1 MQYTATF
8 LKMDYLHLAENRKKT
23 LIKLLN
29 QINFYESEIIQAL
42 YKDFKKPPF
51 EAFVTEINIVRD
63 DLKYTI
69 KNLKSWSKP
78 KRVLPSLLN
87 FPSSDYIYI
96 EPYGKV
102 LIISPWNYPFQL
114 ALSPVI
120 AAFAAGNQV
129 TLKPSELTPNTSSLL
144 SKIIRETFEVQEV
157 VAVLGDAELAKSLLA
172 KKWDYIFFTGSVGV
186 GKKVYEAAAKNL
198 TPVTLELG
206 GKNPCIVDDTG
217 SIELKAKRIV
227 WGKFINAGQTCIAP
241 DFILVK
247 SNVKQEFIKHL
258 IAEIN
263 KAYSDTPE
271 NSPDYC
277 RIINKK
283 NWLRLKDLL
292 ENQNILHGG
301 NFNEDDCYLAP
312 TLIDQPSLDSEVMKD
327 EIFGPILPIL
337 TYDTFEDLKKI
348 ILPLPKPLSLYVF
361 TENIDFRERCI
372 HQFSY
377 GGGCVNDSI
386 VHFGNRRLPFGG
398 VGNSGIGAY
407 RGKNSFLTFSHQK
420 SVVKRKNWLDI
431 PFRYAPYGNK
441 LKRLKQILTWI

>member
-1 MQYTATF
+1 MEYAN
-8 LKMDYLHLAENRKKT
+8 LVENRKRK
-23 LIKLLN
+23 LKKLLS
-29 QINFYESEIIQAL
+29 QINFYESKIIDAL

-51 EAFVTEINIVRD
+51 EAFVTEINIVRE

-69 KNLKSWSKP
+69 KNMEGWAKP

-87 FPSSDYIYI
+87 FPSSDYIYS

-120 AAFAAGNQV
+120 AAYAAGNQV

-144 SKIIRETFEVQEV
+144 SRIIREVFDVQEV
-157 VAVLGDAELAKSLLA
+157 VAVLGDAELAKNLLE

-206 GKNPCIVDDTG
+206 GKNPCIVDETG

-247 SNVKQEFIKHL
+247 SSVKEEFVKHL
-258 IAEIN
+258 ITEIN
-263 KAYSDTPE
+263 KAYSE
-271 NSPDYC
+271 NPQLSPDFC

-283 NWLRLKDLL
+283 NWSRLTELL
-292 ENQNILHGG
+292 ENQTILHGG
-301 NFNEDDCYLAP
+301 ISNEDDCYLAP
-312 TLIDQPSLDSEVMKD
+312 TLIDNPNLQSDLMKD

-337 TYDTFEDLKKI
+337 TYETFDDLKRI

-361 TENIDFRERCI
+361 TENESFSDKCI
-372 HQFSY
+372 RQFSY
-377 GGGCVNDSI
+377 GGGCINDTI
-386 VHFGNRRLPFGG
+386 IHFGNNRLPFGG

-407 RGKNSFLTFSHQK
+407 RGKRSFETFTHQK
-420 SVVKRKNWLDI
+420 AIVKRKNWLDI
-431 PFRYAPYGNK
+431 TFRYAPYGNK
-441 LKRLKQILTWI
+441 LKMLKKILKWM

>member
-1 MQYTATF
+1 
-8 LKMDYLHLAENRKKT
+8 MDYSHLVENRKTT
-23 LIKLLN
+23 LLKLLN
-29 QINFYESEIIQAL
+29 KIDFYESEISEAL
-42 YKDFKKPPF
+42 YKDFKKPSF
-51 EAFVTEINIVRD
+51 EAFVTEINVVRE

-69 KNLKSWSKP
+69 KNIKDWSKP
-78 KRVLPSLLN
+78 KRVLPSLYN
-87 FPSSDYIYI
+87 FPSSDYIYT

-144 SKIIRETFEVQEV
+144 SKIIRETFDFKDV
-157 VAVLGDAELAKSLLA
+157 VAVLGDAELAKNLLT

-217 SIELKAKRIV
+217 SMALKAKRIV

-247 SNVKQEFIKHL
+247 SNVKQEFIQHL
-258 IAEIN
+258 IIEIK
-263 KAYSDTPE
+263 KAYSENPE
-271 NSPDYC
+271 TSPDYC
-277 RIINKK
+277 RIVNKK
-283 NWLRLKDLL
+283 NWLRLTELL
-292 ENQNILHGG
+292 EHQNILHGG
-301 NFNEDDCYLAP
+301 TSNADDFFLAP
-312 TLIDQPSLDSEVMKD
+312 TLIEEPNLQSDVMKE
-327 EIFGPILPIL
+327 EIFGPILPVL
-337 TYDTFEDLKKI
+337 SYDTFEDLKKI

-361 TENIDFRERCI
+361 TENAHFRERCI

-377 GGGCVNDSI
+377 GGGCINDSI
-386 VHFGNRRLPFGG
+386 MHFGNHRLPFGG

-407 RGKNSFLTFSHQK
+407 RGKLSFLTFSHQK
-420 SVVKRKNWLDI
+420 AVMKRKNWLDI

-441 LKRLKQILTWI
+441 LNTLKRLLKWM

>member
-1 MQYTATF
+1 MNYTH
-8 LKMDYLHLAENRKKT
+8 KMENRKKK
-23 LIKLLN
+23 LQKLLSRIDFYEN
-29 QINFYESEIIQAL
+29 QIIEAL

-51 EAFVTEINIVRD
+51 ETYITEINIVRD
-63 DLKYTI
+63 DLKFTI
-69 KNLKSWSKP
+69 KNIENWTKP
-78 KRVLPSLLN
+78 QRVMSSLLN
-87 FPSSDYIYI
+87 FPSSDYIYH

-144 SKIIRETFEVQEV
+144 SQIIRETFDVQEV
-157 VAVLGDAELAKSLLA
+157 VAVLGDADLAKHLLE
-172 KKWDYIFFTGSVGV
+172 KKWDYIFFTGSVAV

-206 GKNPCIVDDTG
+206 GKNPCIVDETG
-217 SIELKAKRIV
+217 SIALKAKRIV

-247 SNVKQEFIKHL
+247 SSVKQEFVKHL
-258 IAEIN
+258 ILEIN
-263 KAYSDTPE
+263 KAYTE
-271 NSPDYC
+271 NPQISPDYC

-283 NWLRLKDLL
+283 NWLRLTRLL
-292 ENQNILHGG
+292 EHQFIIQGG
-301 NFNEDDCYLAP
+301 ISEETDFYLAP
-312 TLIDQPSLDSEVMKD
+312 TLVDEPDRNSDLMKE

-337 TYDTFEDLKKI
+337 TYDTFDDLKNV

-361 TENIDFRERCI
+361 TEDKNFRTKCI
-372 HQFSY
+372 QQFSY
-377 GGGCVNDSI
+377 GGGCINDTI
-386 VHFGNRRLPFGG
+386 IHFGNRRLPFGG

-407 RGKNSFLTFSHQK
+407 RGKRSFQTFSHQK
-420 SVVKRKNWLDI
+420 SVVVRKNWLDI
-431 PFRYAPYGNK
+431 PFRYAPYKNK
-441 LKRLKQILTWI
+441 LKQLKRFLKWM

>member
-1 MQYTATF
+1 
-8 LKMDYLHLAENRKKT
+8 MDYLHAVENRKNT

-29 QINFYESEIIQAL
+29 RIDFYESEITEAL
-42 YKDFKKPPF
+42 YKDFKKPAF
-51 EAFVTEINIVRD
+51 EAFVTEINIVRE
-63 DLKYTI
+63 DLKHTI
-69 KNLKSWSKP
+69 KNVKSWAKP

-87 FPSSDYIYI
+87 FPSSDYIYS

-144 SKIIRETFEVQEV
+144 SKIIRETFDVKEV
-157 VAVLGDAELAKSLLA
+157 VAVLGDAELAKNLLA

-186 GKKVYEAAAKNL
+186 GKKVSEAAAQHL

-217 SIELKAKRIV
+217 SMALKAKRIV

-247 SNVKQEFIKHL
+247 SNVKEEFIKHL
-258 IAEIN
+258 ITEIK
-263 KAYSDTPE
+263 KAYTE
-271 NSPDYC
+271 NPHLSPDYC

-283 NWLRLKDLL
+283 NWLRLTSLL
-292 ENQNILHGG
+292 EDQNLIYGG
-301 NFNEDDCYLAP
+301 DKDEDDCYLAP
-312 TLIDQPSLDSEVMKD
+312 TLVNQPHLNSTLMKE

-348 ILPLPKPLSLYVF
+348 ILPLPKPLALYVF
-361 TENIDFRERCI
+361 TENPNLRERCI

-377 GGGCVNDSI
+377 GGGCINDSI
-386 VHFGNRRLPFGG
+386 IHFGNHRLPFGG

-407 RGKNSFLTFSHQK
+407 RGKKSFLTFSHQK
-420 SVVKRKNWLDI
+420 AIVKRKNWLDI

-441 LKRLKQILTWI
+441 LTFLKKIIKWM

>member
-1 MQYTATF
+1 
-8 LKMDYLHLAENRKKT
+8 MDYAQLTENRKKV
-23 LIKLLN
+23 LKKLLDKV
-29 QINFYESEIIQAL
+29 NFYEKDIIDAL
-42 YKDFKKPPF
+42 YKDFKKSAF
-51 EAFVTEINIVRD
+51 EAYVTEINIVRD

-69 KNLKSWSKP
+69 KNMQSWAKP

-87 FPSSDYIYI
+87 FPSSDYIYN
-96 EPYGKV
+96 EAYGKV

-120 AAFAAGNQV
+120 AAFAAGNNV

-144 SKIIRETFEVQEV
+144 SKIIRETFDVKEV

-186 GKKVYEAAAKNL
+186 GKIVYEAAAKNL

-217 SIELKAKRIV
+217 SIELKARRIV

-247 SNVKQEFIKHL
+247 SNVKEEFISHL
-258 IAEIN
+258 KTEIK
-263 KAYSDTPE
+263 KAYTE
-271 NSPDYC
+271 NPQLSPDYC
-277 RIINKK
+277 RIVNKK
-283 NWLRLKDLL
+283 NWERLTGLL
-292 ENQNILHGG
+292 ENQNVIYGG
-301 NFNEDDCYLAP
+301 DLNAEQKYLGP
-312 TLIDQPSLDSEVMKD
+312 TLVDQPSLESELMKD

-337 TYDTFEDLKKI
+337 SYENFDDLTRI
-348 ILPLPKPLSLYVF
+348 ISPLPKPLSLYVF
-361 TENIDFRERCI
+361 TENEEFSERCI
-372 HQFSY
+372 QQFSY

-407 RGKNSFLTFSHQK
+407 RGKRSYLTFTHQK
-420 SVVKRKNWLDI
+420 GIVKRKNWLDLS
-431 PFRYAPYGNK
+431 FRYAPYGNK
-441 LKRLKQILTWI
+441 LKKIKKILSWM

>member
-1 MQYTATF
+1 
-8 LKMDYLHLAENRKKT
+8 MDYSNLIENRKKK

-29 QINFYESEIIQAL
+29 RINFYESEIIDAL

-51 EAFVTEINIVRD
+51 ESFVTEINIVRD
-63 DLKYTI
+63 DLKYII
-69 KNLKSWSKP
+69 KNIHSWAKP
-78 KRVLPSLLN
+78 KRVVPSLLN
-87 FPSSDYIYI
+87 FPSSDYIYS
-96 EPYGKV
+96 EPYGNV

-114 ALSPVI
+114 ALSPVV
-120 AAFAAGNQV
+120 AAFAAGNKV

-144 SKIIRETFEVQEV
+144 SKIIREVFDIQEV
-157 VAVLGDAELAKSLLA
+157 VAVLGDAELAKSLIE

-206 GKNPCIVDDTG
+206 GKNPCIVDETG

-247 SNVKQEFIKHL
+247 SSVKEEFTRHL
-258 IAEIN
+258 ILEIE
-263 KAYSDTPE
+263 KAYSE
-271 NSPDYC
+271 NPKLSPDFC

-283 NWLRLKDLL
+283 NWSRLTELL
-292 ENQNILHGG
+292 ENQNIIHGG
-301 NFNEDDCYLAP
+301 ISDEEERYLAP
-312 TLIDQPSLDSEVMKD
+312 TLVDEPSLQSELMKE

-337 TYDTFEDLKKI
+337 TYENFEDLKKI
-348 ILPLPKPLSLYVF
+348 ISPLPKPLSLYIF
-361 TENIDFRERCI
+361 TENEHFRERCI

-377 GGGCVNDSI
+377 GGGCINDTI
-386 VHFGNRRLPFGG
+386 IHFGNNRLPFGG

-407 RGKNSFLTFSHQK
+407 RGRRSFETFSHQK
-420 SVVKRKNWLDI
+420 SIVKRKNWLDI
-431 PFRYAPYGNK
+431 TFRYAPYGNK
-441 LKRLKQILTWI
+441 LKKLKKILKWF

>member
-1 MQYTATF
+1 
-8 LKMDYLHLAENRKKT
+8 MDYSNLVDNRKKT

-29 QINFYESEIIQAL
+29 RISFYESEIIDAL
-42 YKDFKKPPF
+42 YKDFKKSAF
-51 EAFVTEINIVRD
+51 EAYVTEINIVRE

-69 KNLKSWSKP
+69 KHINSWAKP
-78 KRVLPSLLN
+78 KRVLSSLLN
-87 FPSSDYIYI
+87 FPSSDYIYS

-102 LIISPWNYPFQL
+102 LIVSPWNYPFQL

-217 SIELKAKRIV
+217 SIELKARRIV

-247 SNVKQEFIKHL
+247 SNIKDEFVQHL
-258 IAEIN
+258 IAEIK
-263 KAYSDTPE
+263 KAYSENPE
-271 NSPDYC
+271 LSPDYC
-277 RIINKK
+277 RIINKN
-283 NWLRLKDLL
+283 NWSRLTELL
-292 ENQNILHGG
+292 NNQTIIYGG
-301 NFNEDDCYLAP
+301 IGNEEDRYLAP
-312 TLIDQPSLDSEVMKD
+312 TLVDQPRLESELMKD

-337 TYDTFEDLKKI
+337 TYDSFDDLKNI

-361 TENIDFRERCI
+361 TEEEHFRERCI

-377 GGGCVNDSI
+377 GGGCINDTI
-386 VHFGNRRLPFGG
+386 IHFGNRRLPFGG

-407 RGKNSFLTFSHQK
+407 RGKLSFDTFSHQK
-420 SVVKRKNWLDI
+420 AIVKRKNWLDI
-431 PFRYAPYGNK
+431 PFRYAPYGTK
-441 LKRLKQILTWI
+441 LKTLKRILQWM

>member
-1 MQYTATF
+1 
-8 LKMDYLHLAENRKKT
+8 MDYSHLVETRKST

-29 QINFYESEIIQAL
+29 KIEFYESEITDAL
-42 YKDFKKPPF
+42 YKDFKKSAF
-51 EAFVTEINIVRD
+51 EAFVTEINIVKD

-69 KNLKSWSKP
+69 KNMKRWSKP

-87 FPSSDYIYI
+87 FPSSDYIYT

-120 AAFAAGNQV
+120 AAFAAGNKV
-129 TLKPSELTPNTSSLL
+129 TLKPSELTPNTSALL
-144 SKIIRETFEVQEV
+144 SKIIRETFNIQEV

-186 GKKVYEAAAKNL
+186 GKKVYEAAAQHL

-217 SIELKAKRIV
+217 SMALKAKRIV

-247 SNVKQEFIKHL
+247 SNVKNEFTQHL
-258 IAEIN
+258 IAEIK
-263 KAYSDTPE
+263 KAYSE
-271 NSPDYC
+271 NPQSSPDYC

-283 NWLRLKDLL
+283 NWLRLTDLL
-292 ENQNILHGG
+292 ENQNVIHGG
-301 NFNEDDCYLAP
+301 ISEEEDCYLAP
-312 TLIDQPSLDSEVMKD
+312 TLIDQPDLRSEVMKD
-327 EIFGPILPIL
+327 EIFGPILPVL
-337 TYDTFEDLKKI
+337 SYETFDDLKKI

-361 TENIDFRERCI
+361 TENSSFREKCI
-372 HQFSY
+372 QQFSY
-377 GGGCVNDSI
+377 GGGCINDSI
-386 VHFGNRRLPFGG
+386 IHFGNRRLPFGG
-398 VGNSGIGAY
+398 IGNSGIGAY
-407 RGKNSFLTFSHQK
+407 RGKLSFLTFSHQK
-420 SVVKRKNWLDI
+420 SIVKRKNWLDLT
-431 PFRYAPYGNK
+431 FRYAPYGSK
-441 LKRLKQILTWI
+441 LKQLKQILKWI

>member
-1 MQYTATF
+1 
-8 LKMDYLHLAENRKKT
+8 MDYSHLIENRKKK

-29 QINFYESEIIQAL
+29 KINFYESKIIDAL

-51 EAFVTEINIVRD
+51 EAFVTEINIVKE

-69 KNLKSWSKP
+69 KNMEKWAKP

-87 FPSSDYIYI
+87 FPSSDFIYS
-96 EPYGKV
+96 EPYGKI

-144 SKIIRETFEVQEV
+144 SKIVREVFDIQEV
-157 VAVLGDAELAKSLLA
+157 VAVLGDAELAKSLLE
-172 KKWDYIFFTGSVGV
+172 KKWDYIFFTGSVPV
-186 GKKVYEAAAKNL
+186 GKKVYEAAAKHL

-206 GKNPCIVDDTG
+206 GKNPCIVDETG

-247 SNVKQEFIKHL
+247 SSVKEEFIKHL
-258 IAEIN
+258 ILEIE
-263 KAYSDTPE
+263 KAYTDNPQL
-271 NSPDYC
+271 SPDFC

-283 NWLRLKDLL
+283 NWSRLKDLL

-301 NFNEDDCYLAP
+301 ITDEDDCYLAP
-312 TLIDQPSLDSEVMKD
+312 TLVDQPSMQSSLMKD

-337 TYDTFEDLKKI
+337 VYDTFEDLKRI

-361 TENIDFRERCI
+361 TENEPFSERCI
-372 HQFSY
+372 QHFSY
-377 GGGCVNDSI
+377 GGGCVNDTI
-386 VHFGNRRLPFGG
+386 IHFGNHRLPFGG

-407 RGKNSFLTFSHQK
+407 RGKRSFQTFTHQK
-420 SVVKRKNWLDI
+420 AIVKRKNWLDVT
-431 PFRYAPYGNK
+431 FRYAPYGNK
-441 LKRLKQILTWI
+441 LKRLKNILKWL

>member
-1 MQYTATF
+1 
-8 LKMDYLHLAENRKKT
+8 MDYSHLVENRKKI

-29 QINFYESEIIQAL
+29 RIDFYESEIIEAL
-42 YKDFKKPPF
+42 YKDFKKSAF
-51 EAFVTEINIVRD
+51 EAYVTEINIVRS

-69 KNLKSWSKP
+69 KNIKKWAKP
-78 KRVLPSLLN
+78 KWVLPSLLN
-87 FPSSDYIYI
+87 FPSSDYIYS

-144 SKIIRETFEVQEV
+144 SKIIRETFDIQEV

-172 KKWDYIFFTGSVGV
+172 KNWDYIFFTGSVGV
-186 GKKVYEAAAKNL
+186 GKIVYEAAAKHL

-217 SIELKAKRIV
+217 SAALNARRIV

-247 SNVKQEFIKHL
+247 SNIKEEFVRHL
-258 IAEIN
+258 ISEIK
-263 KAYSDTPE
+263 KAYSE
-271 NSPDYC
+271 NPQLSPDYC

-283 NWLRLKDLL
+283 NWSRLTALL
-292 ENQNILHGG
+292 ENQDVIYGG
-301 NFNEDDCYLAP
+301 VKDEDDCYLAP
-312 TLIDQPSLDSEVMKD
+312 TLVNQPDLQSELMKD

-337 TYDTFEDLKKI
+337 TYESFDDLKRI
-348 ILPLPKPLSLYVF
+348 ISPLPKPLSLYVF
-361 TENIDFRERCI
+361 TEDKHFRERCI

-386 VHFGNRRLPFGG
+386 IHFGNRRLPFGG

-407 RGKNSFLTFSHQK
+407 RGALSFKTFSHQK
-420 SVVKRKNWLDI
+420 AVVKRKNWLDL

-441 LKRLKQILTWI
+441 LTILKKILK

>member
-1 MQYTATF
+1 MAYS
-8 LKMDYLHLAENRKKT
+8 HLIENRKKT

-29 QINFYESEIIQAL
+29 RIDFYESEIIEAL
-42 YKDFKKPPF
+42 HKDFKKSAF
-51 EAFVTEINIVRD
+51 EAYVTEINIVRT

-69 KNLKSWSKP
+69 KNIKNWAKP
-78 KRVLPSLLN
+78 KWVLPSLLN
-87 FPSSDYIYI
+87 FPSSDYIYS
-96 EPYGKV
+96 EAYGKV

-144 SKIIRETFEVQEV
+144 SQIIREVFDVQEV

-186 GKKVYEAAAKNL
+186 GQKVYEAAAKHL

-217 SIELKAKRIV
+217 SMALNAKRIV

-241 DFILVK
+241 DFILVQAK
-247 SNVKQEFIKHL
+247 AKEAFIRHL
-258 IAEIN
+258 IIEIK
-263 KAYSDTPE
+263 KAYSE
-271 NSPDYC
+271 NPQLSPDYC

-283 NWLRLKDLL
+283 NWLRLTSLL
-292 ENQNILHGG
+292 ENQDVIYGG
-301 NFNEDDCYLAP
+301 TKEEDDCYLGP
-312 TLIDQPSLDSEVMKD
+312 TLVNQPSLQSELMKD

-337 TYDTFEDLKKI
+337 TYDTFDDLKHI
-348 ILPLPKPLSLYVF
+348 ISPLPKPLSLYVF
-361 TENIDFRERCI
+361 TEDKHFRERCI

-377 GGGCVNDSI
+377 GGGCINDSI
-386 VHFGNRRLPFGG
+386 IHFGNHRLPFGG
-398 VGNSGIGAY
+398 VGHSGIGAY
-407 RGKNSFLTFSHQK
+407 RGERSFKTFSHQK
-420 SVVKRKNWLDI
+420 AVVKRKNWLDI
-431 PFRYAPYGNK
+431 PFRYAPYGKK
-441 LKRLKQILTWI
+441 LKILKKILKWM

>member
-1 MQYTATF
+1 
-8 LKMDYLHLAENRKKT
+8 MDYAHLIENRKKV
-23 LIKLLN
+23 LKKLLDK
-29 QINFYESEIIQAL
+29 INFYEKDIIDAL
-42 YKDFKKPPF
+42 YKDFKKSAF
-51 EAFVTEINIVRD
+51 EAYVTEINIVRD

-69 KNLKSWSKP
+69 KNMQSWAKP

-87 FPSSDYIYI
+87 FPSSDYIYN
-96 EPYGKV
+96 EAYGKV

-120 AAFAAGNQV
+120 AAFAAGNNV

-144 SKIIRETFEVQEV
+144 SKIIRETFDVKEV

-186 GKKVYEAAAKNL
+186 GKIVYEAAAKNL

-217 SIELKAKRIV
+217 SIELKARRIV

-247 SNVKQEFIKHL
+247 SNVKEEFISHL
-258 IAEIN
+258 KTEIK
-263 KAYSDTPE
+263 KAYTE
-271 NSPDYC
+271 NPQLSPDYC
-277 RIINKK
+277 RIVNKK
-283 NWLRLKDLL
+283 NWERLTGLL
-292 ENQNILHGG
+292 ENQNVIYGG
-301 NFNEDDCYLAP
+301 DLNAEEKYLGP
-312 TLIDQPSLDSEVMKD
+312 TLVDQPSLESELMKD

-337 TYDTFEDLKKI
+337 SYENFDDLTRTI
-348 ILPLPKPLSLYVF
+348 SPLPKPLSLYVF
-361 TENIDFRERCI
+361 TENEEFSERCI
-372 HQFSY
+372 QHFSY

-386 VHFGNRRLPFGG
+386 IHFGNRRLPFGG

-407 RGKNSFLTFSHQK
+407 RGKRSYLTFTHQK
-420 SVVKRKNWLDI
+420 GIVKRKNWLDLT
-431 PFRYAPYGNK
+431 FRYAPYGNK
-441 LKRLKQILTWI
+441 LKKIKKILSWM